1 MSDVLVF
8 NKYDTD
14 GIEVDDPGLGRYINL
29 DAKIMPT
36 GSGRNVDKRFHK
48 ADNLIVERLINKL
61 MVTGHKK
68 RKHRIT
74 SGHQTGKHPKMVQ
87 MVEDAFDII
96 EDELDTNPV
105 EALVQAVENGAPREE
120 IITIE
125 YGGARYPKAVE
136 CAPQR
141 RVDITLRH
149 ITQAAKQNSFRSTTT
164 VPRALAD
171 EIMAAYDMSTESKA
185 ISKKLDLERQADS
198 SR

>member
-8 NKYDTD
+8 NKYATD
-14 GIEVDDPGLGRYINL
+14 GITVEDPGLKPYINL
-29 DAKIMPT
+29 DAKVMPKA
-36 GSGRNVDKRFHK
+36 SGRYAGNRFHK
-48 ADNLIVERLINKL
+48 SDLLIVERLINKL

-68 RKHRIT
+68 RKHRIS
-74 SGHQTGKHPKMVQ
+74 SGHQTGKHARMVRV
-87 MVEDAFDII
+87 VEEAFETI
-96 EDELDTNPV
+96 EEKLDTNPIEV
-105 EALVQAVENGAPREE
+105 LVQAIENAAPREE

-141 RVDITLRH
+141 RVDLVLRYM
-149 ITQAAKQNSFRSTTT
+149 TQAAKQDSFRKETS
-164 VPRALAD
+164 VPDALSR
-171 EIMAAYDMSTESKA
+171 EIINAFNMSTDSKA

>member
-1 MSDVLVF
+1 MSNVLVF

-14 GIEVDDPGLGRYINL
+14 AIEVDDPGLERYIGL
-29 DAKIMPT
+29 EAKIMPK
-36 GSGRNVDKRFHK
+36 GSGRDVDKRFHK
-48 ADNLIVERLINKL
+48 SDILIVERLINKL

-74 SGHQTGKHPKMVQ
+74 SGHQTGKHASVVQ
-87 MVEDAFDII
+87 MVEEAFEII
-96 EDELDTNPV
+96 EDEIDMNPIEV
-105 EALVQAVENGAPREE
+105 LVQGVENGAPREE

-141 RVDITLRH
+141 RIDITLRH
-149 ITQAAKQNSFRSTTT
+149 MTQQAKQESFRSKTS

-171 EIMAAYDMSTESKA
+171 EIMNAYDMSTDSKA
-185 ISKKLDLERQADS
+185 IQKKLDLERQADS